1 MNNKTVS
8 LEYAN
13 SLVFELE
20 KAMWDERGRGGRYRM
35 TTIGREFFKDKC
47 LQKIKSADTDAVVQ
61 AVGEVLRETG
71 VIAGIQYSLED
82 LLLQIT
88 IQGCIHLPVEQK
100 MVEKG
105 IEPFACLPANLIV
118 LMIGEKL
125 NRPVELAQVKI
136 VGGSCQLLL
145 VLFEKRPE

>member
-1 MNNKTVS
+1 MNDKTIA

-13 SLVFELE
+13 SLVYELE

-35 TTIGREFFKDKC
+35 TTIGQEFFRVKC
-47 LQKIKSADTDAVVQ
+47 LRKIKSTDPESIVNAVD
-61 AVGEVLRETG
+61 EVFREAG

-82 LLLQIT
+82 QLLRVT
-88 IQGCIHLPVEQK
+88 VEGCIHMAVERK
-100 MVEKG
+100 MIETG
-105 IEPFACLPANLIV
+105 IEPFACMPANLIA

-125 NRPVELAQVKI
+125 NRPVELAQVKCD
-136 VGGSCQLLL
+136 GGSCQLLI

>member
-1 MNNKTVS
+1 MNGKTVS

-13 SLVFELE
+13 SLVYELE

-35 TTIGREFFKDKC
+35 TTIGRDFFKDKC
-47 LQKIKSADTDAVVQ
+47 LQKIKSSDPTAIVQ
-61 AVGEVLRETG
+61 AVDEVLREAG

-82 LLLQIT
+82 RLLRVT
-88 IQGCIHLPVEQK
+88 VQGCIHVPVEKK
-100 MVEKG
+100 MLEKG

-118 LMIGEKL
+118 LMVEEKL
-125 NRPVELAQVKI
+125 NQPVELAQVK
-136 VGGSCQLLL
+136 VEGGSCQLLL